1 MFTLKNFSSALL
13 GISFNIGVSSCPCE
27 LKKKSQKYLT
37 KVNDWQYKNFK
48 EYMLSLEGHRKLL
61 VLLVKL
67 ILLLDDKEV
76 GDGKHGVNLLSI
88 KRTGIY

>member
-1 MFTLKNFSSALL
+1 
-13 GISFNIGVSSCPCE
+13 
-27 LKKKSQKYLT
+27 
-37 KVNDWQYKNFK
+37 
-48 EYMLSLEGHRKLL
+48 MLSLEGHRKLL